1 MKGGWAKNCTILI
14 CKGFLLPW
22 LNGFSIW
29 VPMTESCNI
38 DTLTAAIQLCTLCA
52 LTLLTYIYIFR
63 SFRSGILYKHLWS
76 LQVSNTFD
84 DILILTQCCWFYAS
98 DWNSYVCKSSI
109 IDIENISQQLTGL
122 HAENFTELCVFN
134 HFETAYLKLWFQQSV
149 FILKF
154 INMFLWSKKTKHNV
168 FLISLEFE
176 VENNVFYYYA
186 TLCFASLSSVIGP
199 TQMTLSWFWLL
210 VLSNKRSNYQPSSL
224 EGVLKVL

>member
-1 MKGGWAKNCTILI
+1 MIGGWAKNCTILI

-29 VPMTESCNI
+29 VPLTESCNI
-38 DTLTAAIQLCTLCA
+38 DTLTAAIQMCTLCA

-63 SFRSGILYKHLWS
+63 SFRSCILCKHLWS

-122 HAENFTELCVFN
+122 HAEKSYWVVC
-134 HFETAYLKLWFQQSV
+134 FQSFWNSLPQA
-149 FILKF
+149 
-154 INMFLWSKKTKHNV
+154 
-168 FLISLEFE
+168 LISAICFHSQ
-176 VENNVFYYYA
+176 VHQYVSMKQENQ
-186 TLCFASLSSVIGP
+186 
-199 TQMTLSWFWLL
+199 TQCIPHKF
-210 VLSNKRSNYQPSSL
+210 
-224 EGVLKVL
+224 GVCSGE